1 MAASCT
7 SCSARWPAS
16 EPIFSRKKGLIG
28 PMQVGGASAC
38 PHAEAAGQATVVAC
52 GSPARAG
59 LSGPCLRSS
68 GVGGGLGTCHR
79 RRRALVHGMR
89 PAPVFRTADAAAG
102 CGWARAAMRRLH
114 AGRGVRGLRAHG
126 QVPATDRWGPS
137 AIQASRGAWRAARA
151 WAAAWGVGG
160 RSHGHAGGGLVRG
173 AGSGIAAAPTAA
185 RNRPLDRACPGGC
198 ADPWRSG
205 HACGSRVRI
214 DAAGLVGPAGSP
226 PAAACRSGRSDGADP
241 GSACSDRG

>member
-7 SCSARWPAS
+7 SCCARWPAS

-28 PMQVGGASAC
+28 PMQVGRSSAC
-38 PHAEAAGQATVVAC
+38 PHAEAAGKATVVAC

-79 RRRALVHGMR
+79 LRCALVHGMR
-89 PAPVFRTADAAAG
+89 PAPFSRTADAAAG
-102 CGWARAAMRRLH
+102 CGGARAAMQRLH
-114 AGRGVRGLRAHG
+114 AGRGVYGLRAHG
-126 QVPATDRWGPS
+126 EVPATNRWGPS
-137 AIQASRGAWRAARA
+137 AIQASSGAWRAARA

-185 RNRPLDRACPGGC
+185 RNRPLGRACPGGC
-198 ADPWRSG
+198 ADRWRSG
-205 HACGSRVRI
+205 DACGSRVRI
-214 DAAGLVGPAGSP
+214 GAAGLVGPAGSS
-226 PAAACRSGRSDGADP
+226 AATACRSWRRDSADP
-241 GSACSDRG
+241 GSACPDRG